1 MHNSDYMTN
10 DCIFCQI
17 VEKKAPTG
25 ILFENDLVMA
35 LIDIRPVN
43 EGHTLIIPK
52 KHAELVE
59 EIDSEEAFLELFRV
73 GKKIQLMLK
82 KKVPG
87 ITGFNYFIA
96 NGEDAGQEVFHVHLH
111 IIPRHPEDG
120 FGIKFGPNY
129 GKNLTQEEIKN
140 LRNKLLN

>member
-1 MHNSDYMTN
+1 MVFSMVK

-17 VEKKAPTG
+17 VDKKAPAG

-52 KHAELVE
+52 KHAMFVE
-59 EIDSEEAFLELFRV
+59 EIDSEEVFIELFKV

-82 KKVPG
+82 EKLSG

-111 IIPRHPEDG
+111 IIPRKPNDG
-120 FGIKFGPNY
+120 FGIKFGPDF
-129 GKNLTQEEIKN
+129 GKILTQEQIMTIKN
-140 LRNKLLN
+140 KILN